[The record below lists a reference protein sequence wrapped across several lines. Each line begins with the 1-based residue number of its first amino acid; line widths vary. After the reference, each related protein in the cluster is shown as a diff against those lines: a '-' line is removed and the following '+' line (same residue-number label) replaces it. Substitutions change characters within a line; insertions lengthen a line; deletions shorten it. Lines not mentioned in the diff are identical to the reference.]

1 MDKLL
6 EKDENAWGDPADS
19 SSKVWV
25 FPVHVPDL
33 WIKKFLRWL
42 QPQLMP
48 VFNCKGA
55 KQGLPSLVQ
64 TAPRAM
70 RNNDIKVLILPL
82 SLVYIIA

>member
-25 FPVHVPDL
+25 FPVLYPRSG
-33 WIKKFLRWL
+33 IKKFLRWL